1 MHCRAP
7 HNSKAT
13 STLRQYKPFLLHL
26 YLIPVNAVRQM
37 DRQVPASASRFFY
50 YDFLWLE
57 RRCRRMGACVMPK
70 MRRRARSR

>member
-50 YDFLWLE
+50 CDFL
-57 RRCRRMGACVMPK
+57 
-70 MRRRARSR
+70 